1 MASRQQSTAVEPA
14 ALPFPSSVGKPRRL
28 TAINGTVRHF
38 NVVEEIAREQP
49 GVENGT
55 RKVIYFQRIV
65 FKDTGQEE
73 YRFTYYMLGL
83 KPGARGRWVFGQYSL
98 LIPGPLLA
106 ELLCEARRLGWKY
119 V

>member
-1 MASRQQSTAVEPA
+1 MTSRQLSATTEPSALAV
-14 ALPFPSSVGKPRRL
+14 PSSVGKPRRL
-28 TAINGTVRHF
+28 TAIDGTVRHF
-38 NVVEEIAREQP
+38 SVVEEIVREQV
-49 GVENGT
+49 GVEDGT
-55 RKVIYFQRIV
+55 RKVIYFQKIV
-65 FKDTGQEE
+65 FKDTGLEE

-106 ELLCEARRLGWKY
+106 ELLQEARQRGWNY